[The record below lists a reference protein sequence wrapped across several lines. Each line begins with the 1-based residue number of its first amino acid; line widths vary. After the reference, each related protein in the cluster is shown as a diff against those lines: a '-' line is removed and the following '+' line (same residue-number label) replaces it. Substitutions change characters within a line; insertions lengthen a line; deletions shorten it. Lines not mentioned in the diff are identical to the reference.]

1 MHVVYPGSF
10 DPLTNG
16 HLDVIQRAS
25 RLFEKVTVAVL
36 ENPSKRG
43 QYLFS
48 AEERLAI
55 IREATAHLANVE
67 AATFSGLL
75 VDFVRRVGAQAI
87 VKGLRA
93 VSDYEYELQM
103 AHLNRQLYPG
113 PETLHPRRHPLL
125 LRLQH
130 HGQGDRPLRGGCLQ
144 ARTPG
149 DPEGLEGQ
157 VGPVECGLCGPFF
170 PSRTSGGSWTS
181 PGGLRSLASASSP
194 RGGPTAPSAR
204 RGFP

>member
-25 RLFEKVTVAVL
+25 RLFAKVTVAIL
-36 ENPSKRG
+36 ENPNKRG
-43 QYLFS
+43 QYLFT

-55 IREATAHLANVE
+55 VREATAHLPNVE

-75 VDFVRRVGAQAI
+75 VDFVERVGAQAI

-103 AHLNRQLYPG
+103 AHLNRQLLPG
-113 PETLHPRRHPLL
+113 LETLFILSATRYSFVSSTMVKEIARYGGDVSKLVPPAT
-125 LRLQH
+125 LRALKAKF
-130 HGQGDRPLRGGCLQ
+130 GQG
-144 ARTPG
+144 
-149 DPEGLEGQ
+149 
-157 VGPVECGLCGPFF
+157 
-170 PSRTSGGSWTS
+170 
-181 PGGLRSLASASSP
+181 
-194 RGGPTAPSAR
+194 
-204 RGFP
+204 

>member
-25 RLFEKVTVAVL
+25 RLFARVTVAVL
-36 ENPSKRG
+36 ENPHKRG
-43 QYLFS
+43 QYLFT
-48 AEERLAI
+48 AEERLSI
-55 IREATAHLANVE
+55 IREATAHLPNVE

-103 AHLNRQLYPG
+103 AHLNRQLLPG
-113 PETLHPRRHPLL
+113 LETLFILSATRYSFVSSTMVKEIARYGGDVSKLVPPAT
-125 LRLQH
+125 LRALKAKL
-130 HGQGDRPLRGGCLQ
+130 GR
-144 ARTPG
+144 
-149 DPEGLEGQ
+149 
-157 VGPVECGLCGPFF
+157 
-170 PSRTSGGSWTS
+170 
-181 PGGLRSLASASSP
+181 
-194 RGGPTAPSAR
+194 
-204 RGFP
+204 

>member
-25 RLFEKVTVAVL
+25 RLFAKVTVAIL
-36 ENPSKRG
+36 ENPNKRG
-43 QYLFS
+43 QYLFT

-55 IREATAHLANVE
+55 VREATAHLPNVE

-75 VDFVRRVGAQAI
+75 VDFVKRVGAQAI

-103 AHLNRQLYPG
+103 AHLNRQLLPG
-113 PETLHPRRHPLL
+113 LETLFILSATRYSFVSSTMVKEIARY
-125 LRLQH
+125 
-130 HGQGDRPLRGGCLQ
+130 GGDVSKLVP
-144 ARTPG
+144 P
-149 DPEGLEGQ
+149 
-157 VGPVECGLCGPFF
+157 
-170 PSRTSGGSWTS
+170 
-181 PGGLRSLASASSP
+181 
-194 RGGPTAPSAR
+194 AP
-204 RGFP
+204 